1 MEVLNI
7 FDLFQKKG
15 LLPSIG
21 GSDDIYQK
29 LKKSAKDITTNLIQ
43 NKDKIIPYT
52 LVAFDNLVQETE
64 PILAEVET
72 SIAQNWQMLRSQFS
86 EIPIALYR
94 AVMLQALENLVVAK
108 PAENYAAII
117 WWSIVD
123 TYPHLNV
130 PQREKDLLQIF
141 LHQLGNQVE
150 DNAIKEWSVDK
161 QPQIQLPVLSFQSK
175 KTNPAVDVKQLT
187 EFMIAASG
195 PQGTDG
201 VARQNSNRYWSNG
214 GANWCY
220 EFAPI
225 AAQGIASVVNNALTQ
240 QNNGVNQNIGTLQNA
255 LNNYFEQLGKNIKT
269 ALQGTIQS
277 AVAVEQRS
285 QLLWWKETLY
295 SRKLQKS
302 YRKLNKF
309 ECAIAMA
316 WDLYLMLPDI
326 FPVSVDYILQ
336 ESFCQIHGHEAEKIT
351 IQQFVQY
358 VNDEA
363 NSDFL
368 KQYVDNTIVS
378 EKRITLVE
386 LMSII
391 IYTKTNITQE
401 IMRLGI
407 APDKQLSYEAFS
419 VWILHNLASKHL
431 IAS

>member
-1 MEVLNI
+1 METLNI

-29 LKKSAKDITTNLIQ
+29 LKKSAKDITTNLTQ
-43 NKDKIIPYT
+43 NKGKIIPYT

-86 EIPIALYR
+86 ETPNALYR

-123 TYPHLNV
+123 IYPHLNV
-130 PQREKDLLQIF
+130 PQREKDLLQTF
-141 LHQLGNQVE
+141 LHQLGNQAE
-150 DNAIKEWSVDK
+150 DNAIEEWSADK
-161 QPQIQLPVLSFQSK
+161 EPQIQQLPVFRFQSNQ
-175 KTNPAVDVKQLT
+175 TNPAVDVKQLT

-195 PQGTDG
+195 PHGADG
-201 VARQNSNRYWSNG
+201 VARQNPNPHWSN
-214 GANWCY
+214 AAPNWSY
-220 EFAPI
+220 QFAPR
-225 AAQGIASVVNNALTQ
+225 AAEGIASVVNN
-240 QNNGVNQNIGTLQNA
+240 GVNQNITTLQSA
-255 LNNYFEQLGKNIKT
+255 INNYFKQLGKNIET
-269 ALQGTIQS
+269 ALRGAIKST
-277 AVAVEQRS
+277 VAVEQRS

-316 WDLYLMLPDI
+316 WDLYLMLPTI

-358 VNDEA
+358 VNDDA

-368 KQYVDNTIVS
+368 KQYVENVTVS

-391 IYTKTNITQE
+391 IYTKANIAQE

-407 APDKQLSYEAFS
+407 APDKPLSYEAFS

>member
-1 MEVLNI
+1 MEALNI

-29 LKKSAKDITTNLIQ
+29 LKKSAEDISTDLAQ
-43 NKDKIIPYT
+43 NKSKIIPYT

-64 PILAEVET
+64 PILEEVAINIT
-72 SIAQNWQMLRSQFS
+72 NNWQMLHSQFS

-123 TYPHLNV
+123 IYPHLNI
-130 PQREKDLLQIF
+130 PQREKDLLQTF
-141 LHQLGNQVE
+141 LHQLGNQAE
-150 DNAIKEWSVDK
+150 DNAIEEWSVDEE
-161 QPQIQLPVLSFQSK
+161 PQIQLPALSFQSNQ
-175 KTNPAVDVKQLT
+175 TNPAVDVKQLT

-195 PQGTDG
+195 PNGADG
-201 VARQNSNRYWSNG
+201 VARQNSNPYWSNN
-214 GANWCY
+214 AQHWVY
-220 EFAPI
+220 QFAPK
-225 AAQGIASVVNNALTQ
+225 AAQGIASVVNN
-240 QNNGVNQNIGTLQNA
+240 GVNQNITTLQNTI
-255 LNNYFEQLGKNIKT
+255 NNYFKQLGKNIET
-269 ALQGTIQS
+269 ALQGAIKST
-277 AVAVEQRS
+277 VAVEQRS

-368 KQYVDNTIVS
+368 KQYVSNTVVS

-391 IYTKTNITQE
+391 IYTKANIAQE

-407 APDKQLSYEAFS
+407 APDKPLSYEAFG
-419 VWILHNLASKHL
+419 VWILHNLASKCL
-431 IAS
+431 ATP